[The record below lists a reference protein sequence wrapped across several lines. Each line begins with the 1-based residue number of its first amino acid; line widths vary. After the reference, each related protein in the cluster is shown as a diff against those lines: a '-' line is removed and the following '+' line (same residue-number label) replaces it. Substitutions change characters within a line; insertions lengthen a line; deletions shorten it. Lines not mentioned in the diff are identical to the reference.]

1 LPPNCA
7 SSRGSLLLSLC
18 KSRFTINGI
27 GQPASLHVAYSAF
40 CGARF
45 VLDQQLIMDPHRC
58 LMPVASKK
66 RFHLAPSRLGCQL
79 CVFQTS
85 IFPRATN
92 HRSKMSLSPLANSI
106 SHGKKEVLQGL
117 RINSKLV
124 QALILLVACV
134 LFGANLNY
142 ASFPPGTVIDIKLGD
157 VALDQFSYTPTRD
170 GYEFK

>member
-1 LPPNCA
+1 
-7 SSRGSLLLSLC
+7 
-18 KSRFTINGI
+18 
-27 GQPASLHVAYSAF
+27 
-40 CGARF
+40 
-45 VLDQQLIMDPHRC
+45 
-58 LMPVASKK
+58 
-66 RFHLAPSRLGCQL
+66 
-79 CVFQTS
+79 
-85 IFPRATN
+85 
-92 HRSKMSLSPLANSI
+92 MSLSPLANSI